1 MEPII
6 VRKAQQADIP
16 AILEIEWECF
26 REDSF
31 SKEQL
36 SLIHI

>member
-16 AILEIEWECF
+16 AILEIEWSVSGKTVF
-26 REDSF
+26 QKS
-31 SKEQL
+31 
-36 SLIHI
+36 SLPI